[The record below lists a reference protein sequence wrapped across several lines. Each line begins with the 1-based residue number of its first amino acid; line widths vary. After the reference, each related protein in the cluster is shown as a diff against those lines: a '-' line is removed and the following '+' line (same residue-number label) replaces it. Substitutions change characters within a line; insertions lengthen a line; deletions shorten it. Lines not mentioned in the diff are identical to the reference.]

1 MYWNFTD
8 ILKKPGSGRFSPSD
22 GIIIVEI
29 GFGNGEYIEYLA
41 RSRADAII
49 VGIDVSQ
56 WCVAKAARRAIAREL
71 KNVRLIHGDAR
82 HLLAYAFK
90 PGSVSAAYMNFPC
103 PWPKRRHAERRVA
116 GTRFAALIRS
126 LLKVGGSFT
135 LATDVGWYADDAR
148 RTFSSFA
155 DFEAGQVSRNPERDY
170 LTKYERKWMRMGRDT
185 YMVTAKKITGDF
197 AAISNEGEE
206 EAHMIDAEPAAS
218 GQFASKGQKGEAP
231 EPVWTTVQ
239 PLQKQPVDSELAAR
253 SKEMLL
259 QSKGQVIREKNYT
272 VIFRD
277 IFFSDDGTALVS
289 VISVDEG
296 FEQSYYVKV
305 IVSEGGAMR
314 GKLDSIGSPYKTPGV
329 RASMKFLT
337 RAAGVVF

>member
-29 GFGNGEYIEYLA
+29 GFGNGEYIEHLA
-41 RSRADAII
+41 HSRADAII

-56 WCVAKAARRAIAREL
+56 WCVTKAARRAIAREL

-82 HLLAYAFK
+82 HLLSYAFE
-90 PGSVSAAYMNFPC
+90 PGSVSEAYMNFPC

-116 GTRFAALIRS
+116 SARFAALIRS

-148 RTFSSFA
+148 GTFSSF
-155 DFEAGQVSRNPERDY
+155 DNLEVSQVARNPERDY

-185 YMVTAKKITGDF
+185 YMVTAKKITGDS
-197 AAISNEGEE
+197 AGILNEGEE
-206 EAHMIDAEPAAS
+206 TARMIGSEP
-218 GQFASKGQKGEAP
+218 EAP
-231 EPVWTTVQ
+231 GSRET
-239 PLQKQPVDSELAAR
+239 
-253 SKEMLL
+253 LL
-259 QSKGQVIREKNYT
+259 QAKGQVLRERNYT

-296 FEQSYYVKV
+296 FEQRYYVKV
-305 IVSEGGAMR
+305 IVSEGGAAR
-314 GKLDSIGSPYKTPGV
+314 GKLDSIGSPYRTPGV
-329 RASMKFLT
+329 RGSMKFLT
-337 RAAGVVF
+337 RTAGVIF